1 MEFVLHFCPKI
12 AVYTNLS
19 PDHLDRH
26 GTMDEYV
33 NMKLEMVKNMGD
45 DGYIVFNADDPQLI
59 IAVEGHDAK
68 LVPFSMIRTGLT
80 YSIDSKNINTLT
92 GNPLLS
98 VDDITLPGKHN
109 LSNMLGAATSSSL
122 MGISDK
128 HIANV
133 MKTFTGVE
141 HRLENVAIIKNI
153 TYINDSKATNLDS
166 VSVAIQS
173 FNKPVVLI
181 LGGRNKGADFRLL
194 LPHIKSS
201 HVRDIISYGE
211 AGGQISTAIG
221 DAVRSV
227 QVTDL
232 NSAVKTAQRL
242 AAPGDVVLLS
252 PGCASFDQFA
262 NFEERGQYFK
272 MKVMEMMAA

>member
-1 MEFVLHFCPKI
+1 M
-12 AVYTNLS
+12 A
-19 PDHLDRH
+19 
-26 GTMDEYV
+26 
-33 NMKLEMVKNMGD
+33 LEGQD
-45 DGYIVFNADDPQLI
+45 S
-59 IAVEGHDAK
+59 K
-68 LVPFSMIRTGLT
+68 LVPFSMMRTGLI
-80 YSIDSKNINTLT
+80 YSIDSKNINTIT

-98 VDDITLPGKHN
+98 VNNIALPGKHN
-109 LSNMLGAATSSSL
+109 LSNMLCAATTSSL

-141 HRLENVAIIKNI
+141 HRLENVAIIKDV

-232 NSAVKTAQRL
+232 NSAVTTAQRL

-272 MKVMEMMAA
+272 TKVMEMMAA

>member
-1 MEFVLHFCPKI
+1 
-12 AVYTNLS
+12 
-19 PDHLDRH
+19 
-26 GTMDEYV
+26 
-33 NMKLEMVKNMGD
+33 
-45 DGYIVFNADDPQLI
+45 
-59 IAVEGHDAK
+59 
-68 LVPFSMIRTGLT
+68 
-80 YSIDSKNINTLT
+80 
-92 GNPLLS
+92 
-98 VDDITLPGKHN
+98 
-109 LSNMLGAATSSSL
+109 MLCAATSSSL

-141 HRLENVAIIKNI
+141 HRLENVAIIKDV

-232 NSAVKTAQRL
+232 NSAVTTAQRL

-272 MKVMEMMAA
+272 TKVLEMMAA

>member
-1 MEFVLHFCPKI
+1 M
-12 AVYTNLS
+12 
-19 PDHLDRH
+19 
-26 GTMDEYV
+26 
-33 NMKLEMVKNMGD
+33 
-45 DGYIVFNADDPQLI
+45 
-59 IAVEGHDAK
+59 
-68 LVPFSMIRTGLT
+68 
-80 YSIDSKNINTLT
+80 
-92 GNPLLS
+92 
-98 VDDITLPGKHN
+98 
-109 LSNMLGAATSSSL
+109 
-122 MGISDK
+122 
-128 HIANV
+128 
-133 MKTFTGVE
+133 
-141 HRLENVAIIKNI
+141 
-153 TYINDSKATNLDS
+153 
-166 VSVAIQS
+166 AIQS

-272 MKVMEMMAA
+272 TKVMEMMAA